1 MQKKTKRDSRHNN
14 NPTNRR
20 PTKMFSLERLLIAFS
35 AFLGD
40 SISKTPKVHVLV
52 CLCAFGLLAVGI
64 VLVEIEH
71 DVFKLWVRFRSRY
84 HLVSNEIFFSSR
96 YDDVFL
102 SSFSRSSEKELAGQ
116 KQKRAHTRQRKEFV
130 RRVLSFFPS
139 LIQNGGGRGNQFPL
153 LFSLIFPYL
162 KEPFLDFFLIFS

>member
-1 MQKKTKRDSRHNN
+1 MQNKTKRDSRHNN
-14 NPTNRR
+14 NPTTNRR

-40 SISKTPKVHVLV
+40 SISKTPKVHALV
-52 CLCAFGLLAVGI
+52 CLCAFGLLAVGM

-71 DVFKLWVRFRSRY
+71 DVFKLWVRVFVSFS
-84 HLVSNEIFFSSR
+84 LVVSHIASKIVFSSR
-96 YDDVFL
+96 YDVFH
-102 SSFSRSSEKELAGQ
+102 SSFSRSSEEQLAGQ

-153 LFSLIFPYL
+153 LFSLIFPVL
-162 KEPFLDFFLIFS
+162 

>member
-1 MQKKTKRDSRHNN
+1 MTAFTTKNKN
-14 NPTNRR
+14 R

-40 SISKTPKVHVLV
+40 QISKTPKVHVLV

-71 DVFKLWVRFRSRY
+71 DVFKLWVRVFVSFS
-84 HLVSNEIFFSSR
+84 LVINALERDIFLARFFSL
-96 YDDVFL
+96 L
-102 SSFSRSSEKELAGQ
+102 SLDRRKNNSHETETKTRAHETEERVHSTLSFVLSFSRS
-116 KQKRAHTRQRKEFV
+116 KRRRKRE
-130 RRVLSFFPS
+130 S
-139 LIQNGGGRGNQFPL
+139 IAL

-162 KEPFLDFFLIFS
+162 EKGLF

>member
-1 MQKKTKRDSRHNN
+1 MFFSIVYCIKLYNERVKTEEGENKTPVQKITKRDSRHKNT
-14 NPTNRR
+14 PTNRR

-52 CLCAFGLLAVGI
+52 CLCAFGVLAVGI

-84 HLVSNEIFFSSR
+84 HRVSNEIFFSSR
-96 YDDVFL
+96 
-102 SSFSRSSEKELAGQ
+102 
-116 KQKRAHTRQRKEFV
+116 
-130 RRVLSFFPS
+130 
-139 LIQNGGGRGNQFPL
+139 
-153 LFSLIFPYL
+153 
-162 KEPFLDFFLIFS
+162 

>member
-1 MQKKTKRDSRHNN
+1 
-14 NPTNRR
+14 
-20 PTKMFSLERLLIAFS
+20 MFSLERLLIAFS

-52 CLCAFGLLAVGI
+52 CLCAFGLLAVGM

-96 YDDVFL
+96 
-102 SSFSRSSEKELAGQ
+102 
-116 KQKRAHTRQRKEFV
+116 
-130 RRVLSFFPS
+130 
-139 LIQNGGGRGNQFPL
+139 
-153 LFSLIFPYL
+153 
-162 KEPFLDFFLIFS
+162 

>member
-1 MQKKTKRDSRHNN
+1 VFFSIVYCIKLYNERVKTEEGENKTPGAKKNKRRDSRHKN
-14 NPTNRR
+14 NPTTNRR

-96 YDDVFL
+96 
-102 SSFSRSSEKELAGQ
+102 
-116 KQKRAHTRQRKEFV
+116 
-130 RRVLSFFPS
+130 
-139 LIQNGGGRGNQFPL
+139 
-153 LFSLIFPYL
+153 
-162 KEPFLDFFLIFS
+162 